1 MSQSEVRQATL
12 DEIEELARLALEA
25 GEATWRAET
34 FYPACRGDE
43 RERVFV
49 CRAGGAITAY
59 AVMALEVDDCALYSI
74 AVKPSHR
81 RKGLA
86 QTLFNAGVSWAR
98 EAGRK
103 RCLLEVRVSN
113 TGAIQLYEKLGFR
126 RDGIRKNYYPTQTS
140 KREDAILMSLDLE
153 NQ

>member
-1 MSQSEVRQATL
+1 MWQSEVRQGTL
-12 DEIEELARLALEA
+12 DEIDELAQLATEA
-25 GEATWRAET
+25 GETTWRAET

-49 CRAGGAITAY
+49 CRADGAVIGY

-81 RKGLA
+81 RQGLA
-86 QTLFNAGVSWAR
+86 RTLFNAGVSWAR
-98 EAGRK
+98 ESGK
-103 RCLLEVRVSN
+103 SRCVLEVRVSN

-140 KREDAILMSLDLE
+140 QREDALLMSLNLE